1 MREEP
6 RMWLYNVKGFQ
17 TVWTVVI
24 LLSNCTGV
32 SAEVTEVAVTAK
44 MKYVGTHHC
53 FLLILCVGWSSC
65 THTCE
70 KACSHRH
77 SILNS
82 SAGIVFAVAVLECE
96 VTTDGLQ
103 DWRELEEKSQN
114 VYWDEDRGSAGDDL
128 LLEQI
133 NHILTDTNFPLVKL
147 AN

>member
-1 MREEP
+1 
-6 RMWLYNVKGFQ
+6 MWLYNVKGFQ

-24 LLSNCTGV
+24 LLSSRTGV
-32 SAEVTEVAVTAK
+32 LTEVTEVAVTAK

-53 FLLILCVGWSSC
+53 FLLILPVGWSSC
-65 THTCE
+65 TRTFE

-77 SILNS
+77 SVLNS
-82 SAGIVFAVAVLECE
+82 RAGIVFAVVVLECE
-96 VTTDGLQ
+96 VTADSIQ
-103 DWRELEEKSQN
+103 DWRELEEKSQS
-114 VYWDEDRGSAGDDL
+114 VYRDEDRDSAGDEL